1 MTAPRHVDPAPD
13 IGTARRRIGAIDE
26 TLLDL
31 IAERVRLAREIGRA
45 KEAAGAA
52 SLDPSR
58 EAVVVRRAVE
68 GARAR
73 GLPEEAVRS
82 MVWTLIA
89 LCRDAQIEARP

>member
-1 MTAPRHVDPAPD
+1 MGPVDMEA
-13 IGTARRRIGAIDE
+13 ARQRITAIDQ

-31 IAERVRLAREIGRA
+31 VAERVRLAHEIGRA

-52 SLDPSR
+52 PLDPSR

-73 GLPEEAVRS
+73 GLPEEPVRS
-82 MVWTLIA
+82 MVWTLIG
-89 LCRDAQIEARP
+89 LCRHAQIEARQ